1 MSKKTQN
8 EITYDLLRREFDNQ
22 IALDIWRLVSTIDIS
37 AENSKYL
44 LEALRSLH
52 DDRQRYDLIDSVWKR
67 HFQLVAE
74 KILP

>member
-1 MSKKTQN
+1 MAKKIQN

-22 IALDIWRLVSTIDIS
+22 IALDIWRLISTIEIS

-44 LEALRSLH
+44 LESLRSLR
-52 DDRQRYDLIDSVWKR
+52 DDQQRHDLIDSVWKR